1 MRWVA
6 STVVKRLASDRDPWF
21 YATGGDLTRPVVL
34 CFNFSFLMKKLVM
47 DPHYSRETATRG
59 LAWAFVSIL
68 APLCFVGCSRGDGI
82 EKVPVYP
89 ASGTVQMDGKP
100 FGPVSLRF
108 EPAEEGG
115 RGFVAT
121 VDNTGKITTVTTY
134 EVGDG
139 APVGTYKVTVFSSMG
154 ASKQFPAKYESA
166 KSTPLKVIIADIT
179 GEGANAMDIQLDSK
193 AGAPSQNSTMGHF
206 TPEQLE
212 AASAGISE

>member
-1 MRWVA
+1 MFNCRSMPPGENHLARWLSA
-6 STVVKRLASDRDPWF
+6 SI
-21 YATGGDLTRPVVL
+21 
-34 CFNFSFLMKKLVM
+34 FSFLIKKLVM
-47 DPHYSRETATRG
+47 SRYNPKNTANNG
-59 LAWAFVSIL
+59 MAWAFVSMFV
-68 APLCFVGCSRGDGI
+68 PLFFAGCGGDGI
-82 EKVPVYP
+82 EKLPLYS

-108 EPAEEGG
+108 EPETAGG

-121 VDNTGKITTVTTY
+121 VDATGKIDAVTTY
-134 EVGDG
+134 KVGDG

-193 AGAPSQNSTMGHF
+193 AGPASENSTMGHF
-206 TPEQLE
+206 SPEQLD
-212 AASAGISE
+212 AAAAGVEN